1 MDMNRNIL
9 EIIKKNGGVMTS
21 KQLTDKGIAR
31 IYLSKMCKEG
41 LIEKVDRGIY
51 ATKDYIYDEYYIFQL
66 KYSKTIFSY
75 NTALYLNGMSERTPI
90 NMDIT
95 VYTEYNPHRFKNFVN
110 VHKVNKN
117 FFDLG
122 ITEKISPQG
131 MKVRV
136 YNLERTICDIIKD
149 KDCMDIELRNKAIKK
164 CINNKDFNANL
175 MFEYAKK
182 MKMYDKVKNFM
193 EAIV

>member
-66 KYSKTIFSY
+66 KYSKTIYS
-75 NTALYLNGMSERTPI
+75 
-90 NMDIT
+90 
-95 VYTEYNPHRFKNFVN
+95 K
-110 VHKVNKN
+110 
-117 FFDLG
+117 
-122 ITEKISPQG
+122 
-131 MKVRV
+131 
-136 YNLERTICDIIKD
+136 
-149 KDCMDIELRNKAIKK
+149 
-164 CINNKDFNANL
+164 
-175 MFEYAKK
+175 
-182 MKMYDKVKNFM
+182 
-193 EAIV
+193 